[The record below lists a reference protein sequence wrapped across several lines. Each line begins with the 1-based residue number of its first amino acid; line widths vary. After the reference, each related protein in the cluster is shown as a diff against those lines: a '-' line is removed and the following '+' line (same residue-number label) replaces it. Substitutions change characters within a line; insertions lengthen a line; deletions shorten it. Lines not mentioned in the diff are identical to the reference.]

1 MRTSARSGLDAARG
15 ADPATETGGSTLP
28 AHVVVLIAA
37 LSAGVVA
44 QGGYYPPGRWLVT
57 VLVAVAL
64 LVALRLSPRVRRD
77 AWPVVVACGAL
88 AGWILVR
95 AVIADAYPVALGAVA
110 TLGGVAAV
118 VLILTRTTLF
128 ERERLAG
135 ALVGLGVLVAVTA
148 WIGVAYRVPRF
159 AVLVEG
165 RLWRGAST
173 LTYPNAAAALLA
185 PLALLAIALL
195 LARPDGGL
203 AAQRAERVGSLVR
216 AGAAYL
222 LLVGTGAA
230 LSRAG
235 LIALVAGLVVL
246 TIAAGP
252 WLTISR
258 AGPLILGAGIAVVTL
273 VPSTPATGQP
283 QPALAMFGLA
293 AGALIVLG
301 SVLLPVRVRVVAML
315 VTVLAGGLTL
325 LSQWDSEHLRAVL
338 ASRGNFNSP
347 GRSGAATAA
356 FDLVAANPW
365 IGTGVGQA
373 RFLWV
378 TPNGNGALALYAHNE
393 YLQLLVDLGVVGGIG
408 LLALLAAMALAV
420 RRGGADQHRA
430 GIRAGAF
437 AALTAFAV
445 HSGFDFLWHIAVL
458 PLVGALL
465 VGLAAPAT
473 GEIQPSSTVVEEK
486 Q

>member
-1 MRTSARSGLDAARG
+1 MRTSARSGLDAARDVG
-15 ADPATETGGSTLP
+15 PAIETGGVTLP
-28 AHVVVLIAA
+28 GHVVVLIAA

-44 QGGYYPPGRWLVT
+44 QGGYYPAGRALVT

-64 LVALRLSPRVRRD
+64 VVAVWLRPRVRRD
-77 AWPVVVACGAL
+77 AWPVVAACAAL

-95 AVIADAYPVALGAVA
+95 AIVADAYPVAIGAVA

-118 VLILTRTTLF
+118 VLILVRTTPA
-128 ERERLAG
+128 ERERCVE
-135 ALVGLGVLVAVTA
+135 ALLGLGVLVAVTA
-148 WIGVAYRVPRF
+148 WIGVAGRVSRF
-159 AVLVEG
+159 AELVEG
-165 RLWRGAST
+165 RLWRGSST

-195 LARPDGGL
+195 LARP
-203 AAQRAERVGSLVR
+203 RSLVR
-216 AGAAYL
+216 TGAAYL
-222 LLVGTGAA
+222 LLVGVGAA

-246 TIAAGP
+246 AVLHGP
-252 WLTISR
+252 WRTIVR
-258 AGPLILGAGIAVVTL
+258 VGPLILGAGVAVVAL

-283 QPALAMFGLA
+283 QPALATVGLL
-293 AGALIVLG
+293 AGAVIVFG
-301 SVLLPVRVRVVAML
+301 SVLSSARARAGAML
-315 VTVLAGGLTL
+315 VALLAGGLTL
-325 LSQWDSEHLRAVL
+325 LSQWNSEYLRAVL
-338 ASRGNFNSP
+338 ASRGNFSSP

-365 IGTGVGQA
+365 FGTGLGQA
-373 RFLWV
+373 RFVWL
-378 TPNGNGALALYAHNE
+378 TSDGNGALALYAHNE
-393 YLQLLVDLGVVGGIG
+393 YLQLLVDLGVVGGVA
-408 LLALLAAMALAV
+408 LLALFAAMALAV
-420 RRGGADQHRA
+420 RRGGVDPHRA
-430 GIRAGAF
+430 GIRAGAL

-473 GEIQPSSTVVEEK
+473 GEIQPGTTVVEEK
-486 Q
+486 E